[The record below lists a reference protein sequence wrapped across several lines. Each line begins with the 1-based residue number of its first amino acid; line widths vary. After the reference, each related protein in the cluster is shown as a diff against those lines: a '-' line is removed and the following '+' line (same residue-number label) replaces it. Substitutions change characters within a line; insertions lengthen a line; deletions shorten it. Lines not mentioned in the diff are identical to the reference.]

1 MAARDLDI
9 NKGVIKLAPSIL
21 SADFAHMAS
30 KWARRRRPGPIT
42 RLGPVEMD
50 FRYADYFGCTPRTG
64 YERLLYDCMLGD
76 QTLFQRADMVEAGWS
91 VVQPLLDV
99 WNILPP
105 RTSPNNAAG
114 SWGPEDSY
122 ELLKQDR
129 WQWPDINHKA
139 DNPRQ

>member
-1 MAARDLDI
+1 MSAMLPIVYLARYGETAWTLSGQHTGLTDLPLTER
-9 NKGVIKLAPSIL
+9 G
-21 SADFAHMAS
+21 
-30 KWARRRRPGPIT
+30 
-42 RLGPVEMD
+42 EMD
-50 FRYADYFGCTPRTG
+50 FRYADYFGCTPSTG

-76 QTLFQRADMVEAGWS
+76 QTWFQRADMVEAGWS

-105 RTSPNNAAG
+105 RTSPNYAAG

-122 ELLKQDR
+122 ELLKQNG